1 MEKETQ
7 QEELK
12 AIKSNSKFNPD
23 RFKELHYKHKNFTK
37 GDEVYFFISGLYE
50 DILIPAKGIIV
61 DGKWKAH
68 NTAYEILLTDI
79 LIDFEEFKFKF
90 FGKQFNVNSKTNNNK
105 ILNLAH
111 LDYTSNEDVIVNFLE
126 PNDITFIID
135 EQLTYKR
142 EKELKT
148 AYNFYTEYSIN
159 EKIQELF
166 NLKNS
171 SMYDGK
177 FKRKLTVAD
186 LAAKNNIKLK
196 YFNELNQKN
205 AKLFANHIYNVYD
218 EPTLMRYLG
227 RLTDTSE
234 IQHIKNIIT
243 GFYYNNKEADMLK
256 ENRKRALLKKESKIL
271 NAKKLT

>member
-12 AIKSNSKFNPD
+12 ALKSNSKFNPD

-177 FKRKLTVAD
+177 FKRKLTIAD
-186 LAAKNNIKLK
+186 LARKNNIKLK

-218 EPTLMRYLG
+218 EPTLMRYLS

-243 GFYYNNKEADMLK
+243 GFYYDNKEADMMR
-256 ENRKRALLKKESKIL
+256 ENRKRVIIKNDSKIL